1 MPYLSILGL
10 QSKNNIVTFEISKEA
25 KNLNLGPKVPYLG
38 IFRLEIENIIVI
50 FEVSTFKFV

>member
-25 KNLNLGPKVPYLG
+25 KIPKFGTKSALFGY
-38 IFRLEIENIIVI
+38 F
-50 FEVSTFKFV
+50 STGN